1 MDKATYKNR
10 ERNSKIAITIIT
22 IIGWLLVIYSLFLL
36 HTINDILSFALLVG
50 FLFITELYP
59 IPVWKSITS
68 LSFPLIYTIVLIHGT
83 WMGLVTLVVVSFTV
97 NLIKRRRIELVWFN
111 PAQLALT
118 LVLTH
123 FVTDATLFLTGTGEE
138 NPGYH
143 YYQLLIF
150 TLGFYIINN
159 LLIDMILLLR
169 PQTYPFKDWKNKMIR
184 ETVIVIISIIYLG
197 LMLVLAEQNRGGVVD
212 VFSFLFFFSP
222 LVAASII
229 SAFIYRLNREKNRF
243 KALVSL
249 TKELNRTL
257 PSEDWVNSVE
267 KWIDE
272 FIQTDAT
279 LFIVKENDDWK
290 GSVKKG
296 SISEGIE
303 KVFEQEWFKRLDE
316 SVYFSSRKD
325 LPKGLTNYLSSSIR
339 SVVITP
345 LRVENETVGV
355 LLVGKENNK
364 LYQTTDIQFLSTLAN
379 QLAVI
384 IKTRNLFA
392 EREQRIVLEERNRI
406 AREIHDGIAQSLA
419 GAVMKLETSKRLKAG
434 EKEKMQLV
442 NESINKLRGSLHE
455 VRESIYALRPTPS
468 EKFGMV
474 EAVRAKAEEVMNDF
488 NLSVSIRTRGVTKE
502 VSSHIEKNVYEVVA
516 EALQNAG
523 KHSDASAVDVLI
535 RYCREHVIIRISD
548 DGKGFLL
555 YEALLKAKT
564 QAHYGILNMNDL
576 TDQIDA
582 SLKINSTPGKGTE
595 ILMLVPVSN

>member
-1 MDKATYKNR
+1 MDKAVYKNR

-22 IIGWLLVIYSLFLL
+22 IIGWLLVIFSLFHL
-36 HTINDILSFALLVG
+36 HIINDIWSFALLVG

-83 WMGLVTLVVVSFTV
+83 WMGVVTIVVVSFTV

-123 FVTDATLFLTGTGEE
+123 FVTDATLYLTGTGAE

-143 YYQLLIF
+143 YYQSLLF

-169 PQTYPFKDWKNKMIR
+169 PQTYLFKDWKNKMIR

-197 LMLVLAEQNRGGVVD
+197 LMFVLAEQNRGGVVD
-212 VFSFLFFFSP
+212 FFSFLFFFSP

-249 TKELNRTL
+249 TKELNRSL
-257 PSEDWVNSVE
+257 PSENWVYSVE

-279 LFIVKENDDWK
+279 LFIVKEHDEWK

-303 KVFEQEWFKRLDE
+303 KAFEQDWFKRLDE
-316 SVYFSSRKD
+316 AVYFPSRKD
-325 LPKGLTNYLSSSIR
+325 VPEGLSGYLASSIR

-419 GAVMKLETSKRLKAG
+419 GAVMKLESSKRLKAG
-434 EKEKMQLV
+434 EKEKMELV
-442 NESINKLRGSLHE
+442 NESIHKLRGSLHE

-474 EAVRAKAEEVMNDF
+474 EAVRAKAEEVKKDF
-488 NLSVSIRTRGVTKE
+488 DLSVSIRTRGDTKE
-502 VSSHIEKNVYEVVA
+502 VSPHIEKNVYEVVA

-523 KHSDASAVDVLI
+523 KHSDASSVDVMI

-555 YEALLKAKT
+555 YEALLKAKA

-576 TDQIDA
+576 ADQIDA

-595 ILMLVPVSN
+595 ILMVVPVSN

>member
-1 MDKATYKNR
+1 MDKAVYENR
-10 ERNSKIAITIIT
+10 ERNSKNAITIIT
-22 IIGWLLVIYSLFLL
+22 IIGWLLVIFSLFHL
-36 HTINDILSFALLVG
+36 HNINDIWSFTLLVG

-59 IPVWKSITS
+59 IPVWKSSTS

-97 NLIKRRRIELVWFN
+97 NLLKRRRIELVWFN

-118 LVLTH
+118 LVLAH
-123 FVTDATLFLTGTGEE
+123 FLTDATLFLTGIGAE
-138 NPGYH
+138 NPGYY

-169 PQTYPFKDWKNKMIR
+169 PQTYLFKDWKNKMIR
-184 ETVIVIISIIYLG
+184 ETVIVIISIIYLVM
-197 LMLVLAEQNRGGVVD
+197 MLVLAEQNRGGVVD
-212 VFSFLFFFSP
+212 FFSFLFFFSP

-257 PSEDWVNSVE
+257 PSENWVYSVE

-279 LFIVKENDDWK
+279 LFIVKEHDEWK

-303 KVFEQEWFKRLDE
+303 KSFEQEWFKRLDE
-316 SVYFSSRKD
+316 AVYFSSRKD
-325 LPKGLTNYLSSSIR
+325 VPEGLSGYLASSIR

-419 GAVMKLETSKRLKAG
+419 GAVMKLESSKRLKAG

-442 NESINKLRGSLHE
+442 NESILKLRGSLHE

-474 EAVRAKAEEVMNDF
+474 EAVRAKAEEVMDDF
-488 NLSVSIRTRGVTKE
+488 DLSVSIRTRGDTKE
-502 VSSHIEKNVYEVVA
+502 VSPHIEKNVYEVVA

-523 KHSDASAVDVLI
+523 KHSDASSVDVMI
-535 RYCREHVIIRISD
+535 RYCREHVIIRITD

-555 YEALLKAKT
+555 YEALLKAKA
-564 QAHYGILNMNDL
+564 QAHYGIMNMNDL
-576 TDQIDA
+576 ADQIDA

-595 ILMLVPVSN
+595 ILMVVPVSN